1 MSNGILLTSWSAAL
15 LLLSFDILRILFLYR
30 VGVRDFSLR
39 HDVCVLF
46 KGTFAGCEDAKSE
59 TDECRPSTPAHADAA
74 GGCGRVQGLTNFGQ
88 ALFRSSKSRRH
99 PWPPQLS
106 FFPPNSF
113 TGMFYCRSQRRDL
126 AYLFLLCYVIQDQPL
141 HRSWSAL

>member
-1 MSNGILLTSWSAAL
+1 MKRCMSNGILLTSWFAAL

-74 GGCGRVQGLTNFGQ
+74 GCCGRVQGLTNFGQ
-88 ALFRSSKSRRH
+88 ALFRSSKSRSH

-106 FFPPNSF
+106 SSLQTHSRACFIVGVRDAILPISF
-113 TGMFYCRSQRRDL
+113 S
-126 AYLFLLCYVIQDQPL
+126 
-141 HRSWSAL
+141 SAT